1 MTSKLQ
7 FDPKCPQRC
16 ILTPK
21 WPQKCIFEPQN
32 TIQNHLKSIIKAE
45 LQATIDHLAAQIAN
59 SEATM
64 LYLSQ
69 QGTGLSVEELEKI
82 RKENENLKK
91 KLEKTEDKFDEL
103 EARLQCPICLS

>member
-1 MTSKLQ
+1 
-7 FDPKCPQRC
+7 
-16 ILTPK
+16 
-21 WPQKCIFEPQN
+21 
-32 TIQNHLKSIIKAE
+32 
-45 LQATIDHLAAQIAN
+45 
-59 SEATM
+59 M

-103 EARLQCPICLS
+103 EARLQCPICLSDYNDQQHYTVKIKCGHVFGKSCLQKAFTRSGVSPHCPICKKASKIQQAIRIYI